1 LKKNKIT
8 KLHGRKYPKGT
19 HYCATHVEHAEYGV
33 GTTVT
38 GKHAAPDGNGN
49 IEWYDIMFE
58 HGVQHKVYTNDMTI
72 LLSEMHENHEDE
84 DCGCEM
90 KSIIKERVMSFIME
104 KSSNPPS
111 KSVTFRAPDRSS
123 AARQPMNPFA
133 GDQGSKPSK
142 SGAARQSM
150 NPFAGDQG
158 TRRNDQKPSFVGAP
172 SATRFGQ
179 QLSRGDDSTQ
189 FATPKPTPKPTPKK
203 PVRIPPRQDTI
214 NKMYDAAKS
223 AGNKVFQGPGG
234 KIMTQ
239 AGLDQFKSPGTK
251 GPGGLRG
258 IKTADKD
265 LGKHETN
272 RQTPK
277 IDTTPTRPFQGRDW
291 SEKGP
296 GGLRGIKTADKD
308 LGKHE
313 TNRRPAS
320 EHGLGRPDPVP
331 TKKQIDRE
339 AAAARKR
346 ISGNKPKITGP
357 APDKKPFSIKNL
369 NKVADEV
376 GKERRKEKQSY
387 GVKPSTDD
395 YRIRTVPG
403 SSKTGRGYDY
413 DAMRRDMEDSGEIPS
428 ARRRSRST
436 DPKPKVIAWD
446 QSVMDKITAD
456 SNIAKPRS

>member
-1 LKKNKIT
+1 MKKNKIT

-49 IEWYDIMFE
+49 IEWYNIMFE

-72 LLSEMHENHEDE
+72 LLSEMHENHDHHEDE

-142 SGAARQSM
+142 SGAARQPM

-189 FATPKPTPKPTPKK
+189 FATPKPTQKK

-214 NKMYDAAKS
+214 TKAYDAAKS

-258 IKTADKD
+258 TKPADPD
-265 LGKHETN
+265 M
-272 RQTPK
+272 
-277 IDTTPTRPFQGRDW
+277 
-291 SEKGP
+291 
-296 GGLRGIKTADKD
+296 
-308 LGKHE
+308 GKHE

-320 EHGLGRPDPVP
+320 EHGLDSIAKDGSLNPGRNSPRRPDPVP

-357 APDKKPFSIKNL
+357 APDKKPFSMKNL

-446 QSVMDKITAD
+446 QSVMDKITSD